1 MTMKTTAEGNG
12 GGALLRRMILV
23 LAVAAVMAAMLA
35 VSAMPAMAKANPP
48 SCEEGQSTARDN
60 QPTNSDRF
68 TEHNFKVI
76 ACATGVHPGP

>member
-1 MTMKTTAEGNG
+1 MGQQQELAAGS
-12 GGALLRRMILV
+12 ALRRMILV
-23 LAVAAVMAAMLA
+23 LVAATLMAAAMA